1 MSLSAVVLG
10 LALLVFLAAA
20 AASAL
25 VTGLVLRYALARGV
39 LDEPGGRSSHA
50 VATPRG
56 GGLAIVLVALLA
68 LLALGLAEVLP
79 WPMVNGLGGACALVA
94 GLGWIDDHRHL
105 GAGLRLCG
113 HVLAALWGLFW
124 LGGLPAVALPWGEVD
139 LGLAGEVLALLYLV
153 WLLNLYNFMD
163 GINGIAGVEALTVGL
178 AMTVLLVA
186 QGEFAASLPVL
197 VLAGAS
203 LGFLPWNFP
212 RARIFLGDVGSGTIG
227 LFMALHAMYCAAL
240 EPALLWAFLIML
252 AVFWVDATWTLL
264 RRALRGERVHEAH
277 RTHGYQRLARRLGG
291 HTAVTLGVGLIN
303 LCWLFPL
310 AALVAWGAL
319 SGWSGLAI
327 AVAPLVLAA
336 WWLDAGAAEAS

>member
-1 MSLSAVVLG
+1 MSGVGTLLVP
-10 LALLVFLAAA
+10 ALLVFLAAA
-20 AASAL
+20 AGSTL
-25 VTGLVLRYALARGV
+25 ITGRVLRYALARGV
-39 LDEPGGRSSHA
+39 LDAPGARSSHL

-68 LLALGLAEVLP
+68 LPLFGFGGLLP
-79 WPMVNGLGGACALVA
+79 WSMVIGLGGACALV
-94 GLGWIDDHRHL
+94 GSLGWIDDHRHL
-105 GAGLRLCG
+105 GAGLRLSG
-113 HVLAALWGLFW
+113 HGLAALWGLFW

-139 LGLAGEVLALLYLV
+139 LGLAGEVFAVLYLV

-178 AMTVLLVA
+178 AMTVLLVGW
-186 QGEFAASLPVL
+186 GEFAASLPWL

-212 RARIFLGDVGSGTIG
+212 RAKIFLGDVGSGTIG
-227 LFMALHAMYCAAL
+227 LFMALHALYCAGL

-264 RRALRGERVHEAH
+264 RRALRGERVYEAH

-291 HTAVTLGVGLIN
+291 HAAVTLGVGLIN
-303 LCWLFPL
+303 VCWLFPL
-310 AALVAWGAL
+310 AASVAWGML
-319 SGWSGLAI
+319 SGWLGLAV
-327 AVAPLVLAA
+327 AVVPLVLAA